1 MGIVFFETSG
11 NAPQSVDFKQGE
23 TLMQV
28 ALGAGIAGIEAAC
41 GGNCSCATCHVV
53 IDPAWADKVP
63 PVSDDEHD
71 LLDGVAAER
80 QSNSRLS
87 CQIKLTAELDQVV
100 VSVPEI

>member
-1 MGIVFFETSG
+1 M
-11 NAPQSVDFKQGE
+11 DFKQGE

-28 ALGAGIAGIEAAC
+28 ALGAGIAGIEAAR

-80 QSNSRLS
+80 QPNSRLS
-87 CQIKLTAELDQVV
+87 CQIKLTAELDQLV

>member
-1 MGIVFFETSG
+1 
-11 NAPQSVDFKQGE
+11 VDFKQGE

-53 IDPAWADKVP
+53 IDPAWAGKVP
-63 PVSDDEHD
+63 PVSGDEND
-71 LLDGVAAER
+71 LLDGVAAAR
-80 QSNSRLS
+80 QPNSRLS
-87 CQIKLTAELDQVV
+87 CQIKLTAELDQLV